1 MIVVDTHVW
10 VWLVSDPERLSPRAR
25 KRVNRA
31 IAENGVYIS
40 CISAW
45 EVALLAA
52 TGRLQFTLQVAEWI
66 ARCETLPF
74 LNFVPVDNR
83 IALQSVHLPTPLH
96 PDRSGRSHDRCH
108 SADLGSRADHQG
120 RKTPHVSTRA
130 DNLVNRQ
137 AGSAE
142 GGNGRNC

>member
-1 MIVVDTHVW
+1 MIVLDTHVW
-10 VWLVSDPERLSPRAR
+10 VWLVSHPERLSPRAR
-25 KRVNRA
+25 KQVNRA
-31 IAENGVYIS
+31 IEENAVYIS

-83 IALQSVHLPTPLH
+83 IVLQSVYLPAPLH
-96 PDRSGRSHDRCH
+96 PDPADRMIV
-108 SADLGSRADHQG
+108 ATALTLGAALITKDEKLLSY
-120 RKTPHVSTRA
+120 PHVQTIW
-130 DNLVNRQ
+130 
-137 AGSAE
+137 
-142 GGNGRNC
+142 